1 MIENYTK
8 VITMV
13 IPTVNIYNI
22 TVAESM
28 PCSDFLNSPA
38 VTAEFCLCA
47 YDDDKQTDGQ
57 DRYLRS
63 VSRNVAQTTFASK
76 QRPTIN

>member
-1 MIENYTK
+1 MTITENYTI

-22 TVAESM
+22 AVAESM

-38 VTAEFCLCA
+38 VTADLCLCA
-47 YDDDKQTDGQ
+47 HDYDKQTDGQ
-57 DRYLRS
+57 DRYLIF
-63 VSRNVAQTTFASK
+63 VSRIVA
-76 QRPTIN
+76 